1 MIQISDSLTRKKNQF
16 ASLIIASLFFGLLL
30 SCSQDGKKT
39 ASKSYLPIARGA
51 DGVILVVMDSALWTD
66 SLGAELRRTL
76 SEPIPGL
83 PQDEP
88 YFTIRQINP
97 RKLNS
102 ILKAAKNMLFVTTL
116 DHRSLQSTVM
126 RKFMTDESINRIKT
140 EPNLFRYSNIDAFA
154 RGQEVLHLFGQ
165 TQNQLISKIVGNRSS
180 IKNFFMEAEKKR
192 ISKSLFNKEKK
203 NITKIIG
210 EKHGFSMRIPYGFDI
225 AKQEENFVWIRFL
238 LEQGNIEKSVFVHY
252 TDYTSKQAFDYPVEY
267 REAITSANLRDS
279 EKPDLY
285 MTTQNINHQIKEVNF
300 NGKYAKE
307 IRGLWMNSD
316 ISGGGA
322 FVSYVFVDE
331 SQKRI
336 YYLEGYV
343 YAPSK
348 DKRQFMREMEVVL
361 STFKSGEELKV
372 K

>member
-1 MIQISDSLTRKKNQF
+1 MIQIGVRIPLKIKSVSHFFIFTFLL
-16 ASLIIASLFFGLLL
+16 ALIF

-51 DGVILVVMDSALWTD
+51 DGVILVVMDSALWVD

-76 SEPIPGL
+76 SEPVIGL

-97 RKLNS
+97 RKLND

-116 DHRSLQSTVM
+116 DQRSLQSTVM
-126 RKFMTDESINRIKT
+126 RKFMTDESLERIKK
-140 EPNLFRYSNIDAFA
+140 EPNLFRYSNKDAFA

-165 TQNQLISKIVGNRSS
+165 TQNQLITNIVENRSS

-192 ISKSLFNKEKK
+192 ISEEIFRKEEK
-203 NITKIIG
+203 NITKII
-210 EKHGFSMRIPYGFDI
+210 ERDHQFSMKIPYGFDI
-225 AKQEENFVWIRFL
+225 AKQNKNFVWIRFL
-238 LEQGNIEKSVFVHY
+238 DPEYEKSVFVHY
-252 TDYTSKQAFDYPVEY
+252 TDFTSKKPFDQPVEY
-267 REAITSANLRDS
+267 RESITSVNMRDS
-279 EKPDLY
+279 QKPDLY
-285 MTTQNINHQIKEVNF
+285 MTTQKINHQIKEVNF
-300 NGKYAKE
+300 NGMYAKE
-307 IRGLWMNSD
+307 TRGLWMFSD

-322 FVSYVFVDE
+322 FVSYIFVDE

-343 YAPSK
+343 YAPGK

-361 STFKSGEELKV
+361 STFKSGEALKA